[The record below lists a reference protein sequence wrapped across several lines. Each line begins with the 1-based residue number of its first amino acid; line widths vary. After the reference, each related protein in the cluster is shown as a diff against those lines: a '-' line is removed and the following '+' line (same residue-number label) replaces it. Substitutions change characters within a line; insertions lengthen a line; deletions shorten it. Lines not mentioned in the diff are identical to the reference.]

1 LGFSLSGYFPISRGQ
16 MRYTAALAFFLPL
29 VCFGVGAAGAGF
41 AAEKDPLGANQFG
54 YVFHIFTNGTAKE
67 EAAFQKVYQHFLET
81 FDFKTYARSLA
92 MLESGLQNYKQSD
105 VYTAYTTIPG
115 QPHCDT
121 GALGPK
127 LLRANA
133 VKGVSAFPGG
143 SLKKLFGFDFS
154 KMMFDLTQKAQG
166 PSAAGGSQVRSCTY
180 ARVPRIQVVFLHAG
194 CANSDFLVTHLR
206 CWGSPCK
213 GCSWG
218 KAWFRR
224 WWAPFLTS
232 CLPSSRHRYVEL

>member
-1 LGFSLSGYFPISRGQ
+1 MKHPATLLV
-16 MRYTAALAFFLPL
+16 FLPL
-29 VCFGVGAAGAGF
+29 VCFGVDAAHDGF

-67 EAAFQKVYQHFLET
+67 EAVFHKVYQHFLET

-92 MLESGLQNYKQSD
+92 MLESGLQSYKQSD
-105 VYTAYTTIPG
+105 AFTAYTTIPG

-133 VKGVSAFPGG
+133 VQGVSAFPGG

-166 PSAAGGSQVRSCTY
+166 PSAAGGSQVRLCTPGP
-180 ARVPRIQVVFLHAG
+180 VLRI
-194 CANSDFLVTHLR
+194 LVTFSHAVR
-206 CWGSPCK
+206 TRN
-213 GCSWG
+213 
-218 KAWFRR
+218 A
-224 WWAPFLTS
+224 FL
-232 CLPSSRHRYVEL
+232 